1 MKVNQFIE
9 YMQKSINRTMKDD
22 QISKMVQKVLEV
34 KKYISIKDKKDL
46 IESIVDDCILY
57 EDGVFKF
64 DEIEKY
70 VCFTMR
76 TIAAYTNL
84 EVSDDIEDDYDLL
97 CESDL
102 LNTIVN
108 AFKDEYDSVNILLQ
122 MRCDYILSGNT
133 IEAQLGKFLD
143 ETSDKI
149 DTLVGA
155 LTSKVGELNLSELLS
170 NVNPEN
176 ITKLLSIVKSVN

>member
-1 MKVNQFIE
+1 MRISEFVE
-9 YMQKSINRTMKDD
+9 YMKKAVNRTMKDD
-22 QISKMVQKVLEV
+22 QVSKMVQKVLEV
-34 KKYISIKDKKDL
+34 KKYMSIKDKKNL
-46 IESIVDDCILY
+46 VESIVDDCILY

-76 TIAAYTNL
+76 TIEAYTNL
-84 EVSDDIEDDYDLL
+84 ELSEDIEDDYDLL

-133 IEAQLGKFLD
+133 IEAQFGKFLG
-143 ETSDKI
+143 EISDKV
-149 DTLVGA
+149 DVLAEA
-155 LTSKVGELNLSELLS
+155 LTAKVGEFNLGELLS
-170 NVNPEN
+170 NINPET